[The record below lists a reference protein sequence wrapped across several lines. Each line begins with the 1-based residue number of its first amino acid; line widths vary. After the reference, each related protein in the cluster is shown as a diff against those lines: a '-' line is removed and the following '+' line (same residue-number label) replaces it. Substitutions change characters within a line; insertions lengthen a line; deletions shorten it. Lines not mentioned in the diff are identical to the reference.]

1 LLGTYTE
8 GPSVLSRGAMPGAG
22 KSLAK
27 EAPRKPR
34 ADAARNRE
42 RVLEAAKTVFSAG
55 GPEASLE
62 AVARA
67 AGVGIGTLYRH
78 FPTREALF
86 DAVYRREVDQMA
98 DLAARLQEEAEPV
111 EALRHWMHAIVR
123 LVATKKGMSAAL
135 ALTAYKNSDLLS
147 YSFERLTRAVGS
159 LLDRAVAAGEIRN
172 DIGPEDVIR
181 ALVGMC
187 YLHEGPG
194 WQKSVLRL
202 VDVFIEGL
210 RQQPAA
216 RRSKAKHRAV

>member
-1 LLGTYTE
+1 
-8 GPSVLSRGAMPGAG
+8 MPGAV
-22 KSLAK
+22 KALAAK
-27 EAPRKPR
+27 TSRRPR
-34 ADAARNRE
+34 ADAVRNRD

-55 GPEASLE
+55 GPDASLE

-78 FPTREALF
+78 FPTREALY
-86 DAVYRREVDQMA
+86 DAVYRREVDQ
-98 DLAARLQEEAEPV
+98 LAELAERLRKEAPPI
-111 EALRHWMHAIVR
+111 EALRQWMHSIVR

-135 ALTAYKNSDLLS
+135 ALTAYKNSELLS

-159 LLDRAVAAGEIRN
+159 LLKCAADAGEIRN

-202 VDVFIEGL
+202 VDVFIDGL
-210 RQQPAA
+210 RTHAIT
-216 RRSKAKHRAV
+216 RRSKAKHRAG